1 MLLFQFIWT
10 FCQTQNRKSL
20 ADWDSLCDHLR
31 DVPLDDV
38 FKLSTSAATSE
49 FCQCAQVGIDVNIPD
64 CKYQVKYHL
73 SLWFSAPFSAVIV
86 HKNHFFCLYQQS
98 KSFES
103 K

>member
-38 FKLSTSAATSE
+38 FKLSTSAAASE
-49 FCQCAQVGIDVNIPD
+49 FCQCAKVGIDVNIPD
-64 CKYQVKYHL
+64 CKYQVKYHS
-73 SLWFSAPFSAVIV
+73 SLWFSAHFPAVIV
-86 HKNHFFCLYQQS
+86 HKNHFFLLVPT
-98 KSFES
+98 E
-103 K
+103 

>member
-1 MLLFQFIWT
+1 M
-10 FCQTQNRKSL
+10 

-38 FKLSTSAATSE
+38 FKLSTSAAASE

-64 CKYQVKYHL
+64 CKYQVKYHS

-86 HKNHFFCLYQQS
+86 HKNHFFLLIPT
-98 KSFES
+98 E
-103 K
+103 